1 MSLTFDDTVK
11 ELILRRRRQLLVHSC
26 IYYRFGTSI
35 IDDAQFDSWSY
46 ELVALQQSYPAFANE
61 VEFAKEFK
69 EFDGTTGFD
78 LPQYGWI
85 ISKAQQLLNYHNKEG
100 KQ

>member
-1 MSLTFDDTVK
+1 
-11 ELILRRRRQLLVHSC
+11 
-26 IYYRFGTSI
+26 
-35 IDDAQFDSWSY
+35 
-46 ELVALQQSYPAFANE
+46 VALQQSYPAFANE